1 MYLSLMLATI
11 LAVLLLVVVLVKY
24 LMNIIH
30 VLNDIGGHGRSLLA
44 RLRVGLR
51 AIEQETGHL
60 PEQAT
65 RLNGTLKDTSE
76 GLKVVNKHLAGTI
89 DAVSKQE

>member
-1 MYLSLMLATI
+1 MILTV
-11 LAVLLLVVVLVKY
+11 LAVLLLVAVLAKY

-30 VLNDIGGHGRSLLA
+30 VLNDIGGNGRSLLA

-51 AIEQETGHL
+51 AIESETGYL

-65 RLNGTLKDTSE
+65 KLNQTLSHTAEQMEKVHRRLDDT
-76 GLKVVNKHLAGTI
+76 VT
-89 DAVSKQE
+89 AVSKQERGKA